1 VAIQTTLA
9 TRYWLKTIIMI
20 VVCVVLGV
28 WGIWDYVV
36 AIPQAQIGA
45 ERAALLN
52 DVVQPAMETE
62 IGSEE
67 RVAASV
73 LLSVNTDSLDVETN
87 SEWIT
92 AVGVFKKALVGNTV
106 SIVEYETFLQ
116 EELGKYGNVTPPSK
130 YDLPM
135 QWLFIACLPFGLYYF
150 LVYVKMK
157 MNAARFRLD
166 DDGALSTP
174 EGSWGAD
181 EIQGI
186 DMSRWISKTGKARS
200 TWTAKAI
207 VGDGTPVLLDDYIYK
222 DMHLIIGA
230 LAHRFYP
237 EEWTP
242 LARRVKVET
251 VESEEETVKQV
262 GSPET
267 ESTSEEE

>member
-1 VAIQTTLA
+1 MAIQTTLA
-9 TRYWLKTIIMI
+9 TRYWLKTIIMV

-36 AIPQAQIGA
+36 AIPQAQVGA

-67 RVAASV
+67 RAAASV
-73 LLSVNTDSLDVETN
+73 LLEVNIESLDVDKNTD
-87 SEWIT
+87 WIT

-106 SIVEYETFLQ
+106 SVVEYETFLQ
-116 EELGKYGNVTPPSK
+116 EEVEKYGNITPPSK
-130 YDLPM
+130 YDRPM
-135 QWLFIACLPFGLYYF
+135 QWLFIICLPFGLYYF
-150 LVYVKMK
+150 LVYLKMK
-157 MNAARFRLD
+157 NNAAGYRLA
-166 DDGALSTP
+166 DDGTLSTP
-174 EGSWGAD
+174 GGSWGAD
-181 EIQGI
+181 EIQDI

-207 VGDGTPVLLDDYIYK
+207 VGDGTPVLLDDYIFR

-242 LARRVKVET
+242 LARRVKTET
-251 VESEEETVKQV
+251 MKRVESLWHC
-262 GSPET
+262 
-267 ESTSEEE
+267 